1 VRPAVAA
8 AVPAPPDTPTLNAL
22 LGPTQFIPAHQ
33 TRQDVYVSV
42 VSGVPVRISFNE
54 AQSCENGETAAID
67 TELTGYRGIRGAIL
81 SVKLLLDRP
90 WWFPGGKPATGSAV

>member
-1 VRPAVAA
+1 MSMSRLVCRCE
-8 AVPAPPDTPTLNAL
+8 LAL
-22 LGPTQFIPAHQ
+22 
-33 TRQDVYVSV
+33 TRHNRVNS
-42 VSGVPVRISFNE
+42 
-54 AQSCENGETAAID
+54 ETAPID

>member
-1 VRPAVAA
+1 V
-8 AVPAPPDTPTLNAL
+8 N
-22 LGPTQFIPAHQ
+22 
-33 TRQDVYVSV
+33 S
-42 VSGVPVRISFNE
+42 
-54 AQSCENGETAAID
+54 ETAPID